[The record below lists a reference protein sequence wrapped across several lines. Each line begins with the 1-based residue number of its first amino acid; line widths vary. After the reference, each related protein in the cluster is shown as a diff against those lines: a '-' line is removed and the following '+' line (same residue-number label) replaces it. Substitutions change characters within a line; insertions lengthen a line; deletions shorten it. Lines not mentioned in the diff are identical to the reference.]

1 MIAVLLAVLALIGG
15 GMAEPVTV
23 ADVHVSACICP
34 AELENNSTAC
44 ECWCDRLRE
53 NAST

>member
-1 MIAVLLAVLALIGG
+1 MIIFLLLMLLVGG

-34 AELENNSTAC
+34 VWLENNSTAC
-44 ECWCDRLRE
+44 EMWCDGLRE